1 MLWPSSKIVDVV
13 SAWIPCWRTR
23 ILVYIYTTNMLYW
36 IWARNFITRLV
47 LIKWNGPLYALVLLE
62 AQTTVTYHKFNF
74 RPKMWLVLL
83 EGPQTSMH
91 SCPFRKALSPR
102 IHVVTRLAQTLVI
115 KPEFLPFSFFNRM
128 DNNIFLLTS
137 RKKKKCLLAHLVTI
151 NHQCSQDF

>member
-1 MLWPSSKIVDVV
+1 MAIFQN
-13 SAWIPCWRTR
+13 CWCGECLNSLLKNSHFG
-23 ILVYIYTTNMLYW
+23 IYIYTTNMLYW

-137 RKKKKCLLAHLVTI
+137 REKKKMPSCTSCY
-151 NHQCSQDF
+151 N